1 MNYIFRLQNQLS
13 QQPSA
18 GSRKLPSPPQFFC
31 LKREKFRPASKHNGQ
46 PRRQADRTRRPE
58 QNGENTAAAIGK
70 HRFPPCK
77 SVR

>member
-1 MNYIFRLQNQLS
+1 MIYIFCLQNQLS

-18 GSRKLPSPPQFFC
+18 GSRKLPSPPQF
-31 LKREKFRPASKHNGQ
+31 LPEKRKFRPASKHNE
-46 PRRQADRTRRPE
+46 PARRQADRTRRPE
-58 QNGENTAAAIGK
+58 QKRENTTAAIGK